1 MNIIKNKKY
10 FLGASL
16 ILVILSIIVVL
27 VKGLTYSIE
36 FTGGSLL
43 EVTYPERPA
52 VSELTQRIEALGIE
66 AQVQALGENNFLIK
80 AGSLTEEQH
89 KALIDAATFVTSSNT
104 AQLSP
109 ENSGETEQAVQ
120 IQSQGTVE
128 RFTSIGPSVGKELQ
142 SKAIWAIILVSLGI
156 IFFIAYAFRKITEP
170 VSSWKYGVVAV
181 IALVHDLIIPVGIM
195 TLLGTPIDTLYIV
208 GLLSILGISVND
220 TIVVFD
226 RIRENLEFNHLQKK
240 DQKFDTTINDAI
252 KDTMI
257 RSVFTSL
264 TLVVVLVVLY
274 LAGPETTKNLSLVL
288 LLGTIVGT
296 YSSIFV
302 ASPLLTYLLPKK
314 EV

>member
-10 FLGASL
+10 FLGVSL
-16 ILVILSIIVVL
+16 FLVIVSIIVVF

-52 VSELTQRIEALGIE
+52 VSELTQKIEALGIE

-80 AGSLTEEQH
+80 AGTLTEEQH
-89 KALIDAATFVTSSNT
+89 QKLIDAATFTSAVNQIEPAT
-104 AQLSP
+104 DMLADTKLESP
-109 ENSGETEQAVQ
+109 VQ
-120 IQSQGTVE
+120 SLGTVE
-128 RFTSIGPSVGKELQ
+128 RFTSIGPSVGKELK

-181 IALVHDLIIPVGIM
+181 VALVHDLIIPVGIM

-226 RIRENLEFNHLQKK
+226 RIRENLEQNHLEKK
-240 DQKFDTTINDAI
+240 EQEFDTTINDAI

-264 TLVVVLVVLY
+264 TLIVVLVVLF